1 MALKNQQQRSQA
13 EAALALKQRSKKGL
27 EPRTKEM
34 DQDMS
39 RAEINEMVSR
49 PKEVANKR
57 IRTAKGRS

>member
-13 EAALALKQRSKKGL
+13 VAALVLKQRSKKGL
-27 EPRTKEM
+27 EPRVKEM

-39 RAEINEMVSR
+39 MVEMQQMVSR